1 MVGLVGVEMV
11 VLAIGSKIKGGDII
25 VVVVVGSMDGEV
37 SFIWLNIALCSSK
50 DVLVV
55 VLCLDKIQ
63 GRLIV

>member
-11 VLAIGSKIKGGDII
+11 VLAIGSKMKGGDII
-25 VVVVVGSMDGEV
+25 VVVVGSMDGEV

-55 VLCLDKIQ
+55 VLCLDRIQ

>member
-1 MVGLVGVEMV
+1 VVGLVGVEMV
-11 VLAIGSKIKGGDII
+11 VLAIGSKMKGGDII
-25 VVVVVGSMDGEV
+25 VVVVGSMDGEV

-55 VLCLDKIQ
+55 VLCLDRIQ